1 MQEFRKFAVDNISH
15 NPEMKLEYLALDTSV
30 ERLVRSIPSNK
41 TPAVDKKGK
50 SKETSMTKGKTLAQ
64 LAKTQNM
71 SWSSMGGVGIG
82 SNALDILNG
91 VGITGYSAAWDES
104 DDEDL
109 DIGGKSGLKIETVE
123 NIPFYEVTDVRIFE
137 KDALLG
143 RL

>member
-15 NPEMKLEYLALDTSV
+15 NPDMKLEYLALDTSV
-30 ERLVRSIPSNK
+30 ERLVRSTPQKK
-41 TPAVDKKGK
+41 TPQDKKGK
-50 SKETSMTKGKTLAQ
+50 GKETSITKGKTLAQ
-64 LAKTQNM
+64 LAQAQNM
-71 SWSSMGGVGIG
+71 GWSSTGGVGIG

-91 VGITGYSAAWDES
+91 VGMTGYLAAWDES

-109 DIGGKSGLKIETVE
+109 DIGGESGLKIETVE

-137 KDALLG
+137 KDVLLG